1 MDTYATCTEVLQ
13 LLGEEIPQTIDSKEM
28 VKVINATS
36 VLVKDVSDVKL
47 LEMKEMDEKIRK
59 RVQFYNLLIYVAH
72 NARREMF
79 PFFTCR
85 VVQLTM
91 EHGIC
96 DHGIHGKS
104 LCDLLKSSLYCR
116 TEITQPSYC
125 FIFTCSIGLITYAV
139 LLCTDKMAVDIPS
152 GSRIGKAAMSSSMK
166 KYHTTSLL
174 PMMYNAYYAYGEF

>member
-28 VKVINATS
+28 IKVIKATS
-36 VLVKDVSDVKL
+36 DLVKDVSDVKL
-47 LEMKEMDEKIRK
+47 LEMKEMDEKIRT
-59 RVQFYNLLIYVAH
+59 RIQFYNLLIFVAH

-96 DHGIHGKS
+96 DHGIHGQ
-104 LCDLLKSSLYCR
+104 LLYDLLKSTLYCR
-116 TEITQPSYC
+116 TDITQPSYC
-125 FIFTCSIGLITYAV
+125 FIFMFYRFSNIFWF
-139 LLCTDKMAVDIPS
+139 
-152 GSRIGKAAMSSSMK
+152 
-166 KYHTTSLL
+166 SLH
-174 PMMYNAYYAYGEF
+174 